1 MLWDVSRQCVMFW
14 DVMRQCVMLWDILR
28 YCVMFWDAV
37 RDCLMCWDI
46 WPLMV
51 RSLKCDVMRCFE
63 KPCDVKCAEMSDLWW
78 SGPWSVM
85 LWDVLRYCVMLWD
98 VLRPLNSDGQ
108 ILEVWCYEMFWDT
121 VWCCEMCWDIWPL
134 MVGSLK
140 CDVMRCFE
148 ILCDVVKCA
157 EISDLW
163 RSDPWSMVLWDVLR
177 YCVML
182 WDVLRS
188 FDLWWSDPWSMVMMF
203 WDTVWCCEMCWD
215 IWPLM
220 VRSLKCSGRQRVVSS
235 RLTHARWSSTF
246 LYSIILVISLVLYK
260 NKQSQL

>member
-1 MLWDVSRQCVMFW
+1 MLW
-14 DVMRQCVMLWDILR
+14 DVMRQSVMLWDVLR

-37 RDCLMCWDI
+37 RDCEICWDI

-63 KPCDVKCAEMSDLWW
+63 ILCDVLRHFEILCDVVRCAEIFDLWW
-78 SGPWSVM
+78 SDPWSMVSWDVLRYCLM
-85 LWDVLRYCVMLWD
+85 LWDVLRYLT
-98 VLRPLNSDGQ
+98 SDGQ
-108 ILEVWCYEMFWDT
+108 VPEVWCYEMFWDT
-121 VWCCEMCWDIWPL
+121 VWCCEMW
-134 MVGSLK
+134 
-140 CDVMRCFE
+140 
-148 ILCDVVKCA
+148 
-157 EISDLW
+157 
-163 RSDPWSMVLWDVLR
+163 
-177 YCVML
+177 
-182 WDVLRS
+182 
-188 FDLWWSDPWSMVMMF
+188 
-203 WDTVWCCEMCWD
+203 WD